1 MGRVQTQVE
10 ELGGDRVRLTVE
22 VPSAEVK
29 HAVEHAASDLAG
41 SLKIPGFRKGKVPMP
56 VLISRV
62 GKERLMSEA
71 VDSHIGGWFWN
82 AAAGSRIRPVTQ
94 PEYDYELPSSSEDA
108 FAFTAEVGVQPKADP
123 ADWTTLEVP
132 AEEPD
137 VPAELVDHELEALR
151 SSVAELVPVDGRGA
165 REGDALVID
174 ADVDGSD
181 GEGQRDLVVTLGAGR
196 LLPDL
201 EAGIAGMTIGESKDI
216 EYALPEGETSTA
228 RVTVKELKEPVLPPL
243 DDELA
248 RAASEF
254 DTLDEL
260 RGDIEVRLRAQIEDE
275 LEGAFRGAA
284 VDALVE
290 ESGIEVSDA
299 LVESRAGNLI
309 RAFLNGL
316 ERRGISLETYLA
328 ISGET
333 AEQIQQRMVED
344 AQRSL
349 ARELVLEAVAERLG
363 IEVSDDELRAFIRE
377 QAELADEE
385 DPQSVV
391 EQVWHSGRHE
401 TLRTDLRLRA
411 ALDRVASEVKR
422 ISPELASAREK
433 LWTPGQEKPEGA
445 SKLWTPGEKEP
456 A

>member
-1 MGRVQTQVE
+1 MGRVETQVE
-10 ELGGDRVRLTVE
+10 ELGGDRVRLSVE
-22 VPSAEVK
+22 VPSAEVR

-41 SLKIPGFRKGKVPMP
+41 TLKIPGFRKGKVPMP

-82 AAAGSRIRPVTQ
+82 AAAGSNIRPVTQ
-94 PEYDYELPSSSEDA
+94 PEYEYELPSSSDDS

-151 SSVAELVPVDGRGA
+151 SSVAELVPVEGRGA
-165 REGDALVID
+165 NEGDALVID
-174 ADVDGSD
+174 ADVDGSG
-181 GEGQRDLVVTLGAGR
+181 GEAQRDLVVTLGAGR

-201 EAGIAGMTIGESKDI
+201 EAGIAGMTVGETKEI
-216 EYALPEGETSTA
+216 EYALPEGETKTA

-254 DTLDEL
+254 DTLEEL
-260 RGDIEVRLRAQIEDE
+260 RGEIEGRLREQIEEE

-284 VDALVE
+284 VDALVDS
-290 ESGIEVSDA
+290 SGVEVSDA
-299 LVESRAGNLI
+299 LVEARAGNLI
-309 RAFLNGL
+309 RAFLNQL

-328 ISGET
+328 LSGET
-333 AEQIQQRMVED
+333 AEEIQQRMLED
-344 AQRSL
+344 ARRSL
-349 ARELVLEAVAERLG
+349 GRELVLEAVAEQLG
-363 IEVSDDELRAFIRE
+363 IEVSDEELRAFIRE
-377 QAELADEE
+377 QAELADED
-385 DPQSVV
+385 DPDEVV

>member
-1 MGRVQTQVE
+1 MGRVETQVE
-10 ELGGDRVRLTVE
+10 ELGGDRVRLSVE
-22 VPSAEVK
+22 VPSAEVR

-41 SLKIPGFRKGKVPMP
+41 TLKIPGFRKGKVPMP

-82 AAAGSRIRPVTQ
+82 AAAGSNIRPVTQ
-94 PEYDYELPSSSEDA
+94 PEYEYELPSSSDDS

-151 SSVAELVPVDGRGA
+151 SSVAELVPVEGRGA
-165 REGDALVID
+165 NEGDALVFD
-174 ADVDGSD
+174 ADVDGSG
-181 GEGQRDLVVTLGAGR
+181 GEAQRDLVVTLGAGR

-201 EAGIAGMTIGESKDI
+201 EAGIAGMTVGETKEI
-216 EYALPEGETSTA
+216 EYALPEGETKTA

-254 DTLDEL
+254 DTLEEL
-260 RGDIEVRLRAQIEDE
+260 RGEIEGRLREQIEEE

-284 VDALVE
+284 VDALVDS
-290 ESGIEVSDA
+290 SGVEVSDA
-299 LVESRAGNLI
+299 LVEARAGNLI
-309 RAFLNGL
+309 RAFLNQL

-328 ISGET
+328 LSGET
-333 AEQIQQRMVED
+333 AEEIQQRMLED
-344 AQRSL
+344 ARRSL
-349 ARELVLEAVAERLG
+349 GRELVLEAVAEQLG
-363 IEVSDDELRAFIRE
+363 IEVSDEELRAFIRE
-377 QAELADEE
+377 QAELADED
-385 DPQSVV
+385 DPDEVV

>member
-201 EAGIAGMTIGESKDI
+201 EAGIAGMTIGETKDI

-260 RGDIEVRLRAQIEDE
+260 RGDIEGRLRAQIEDE

-385 DPQSVV
+385 DPESVV

>member
-1 MGRVQTQVE
+1 METQVE
-10 ELGGDRVRLTVE
+10 ELGGDRVRLSVE
-22 VPSAEVK
+22 VPSAEVR

-41 SLKIPGFRKGKVPMP
+41 TLKIPGFRKGKVPMP

-82 AAAGSRIRPVTQ
+82 AAAGSNIRPVTQ
-94 PEYDYELPSSSEDA
+94 PEYEYELPSSSDDS

-151 SSVAELVPVDGRGA
+151 SSVAELVPVEGRGA
-165 REGDALVID
+165 NEGDALVID
-174 ADVDGSD
+174 ADVDGSG
-181 GEGQRDLVVTLGAGR
+181 GEAQRDLVVTLGAGR

-201 EAGIAGMTIGESKDI
+201 EAGIAGMTVGETKEI
-216 EYALPEGETSTA
+216 EYALPEGETKTA

-254 DTLDEL
+254 DTLEEL
-260 RGDIEVRLRAQIEDE
+260 RGEIEGRLREQIEEE

-284 VDALVE
+284 VDALVDS
-290 ESGIEVSDA
+290 SGVEVSDA
-299 LVESRAGNLI
+299 LVEARAGNLI
-309 RAFLNGL
+309 RAFLNQL

-328 ISGET
+328 LSGET
-333 AEQIQQRMVED
+333 AEEIQQRMLED
-344 AQRSL
+344 ARRSL
-349 ARELVLEAVAERLG
+349 GRELVLEAVAEQLG
-363 IEVSDDELRAFIRE
+363 IEVSDEELRAFIRE
-377 QAELADEE
+377 QAELADED
-385 DPQSVV
+385 DPDEVV

>member
-151 SSVAELVPVDGRGA
+151 SSVAELVQVDGRGA

-201 EAGIAGMTIGESKDI
+201 EAGIAGMTIGETKDI

-260 RGDIEVRLRAQIEDE
+260 RGDIEGRLRAQIEDE

-385 DPQSVV
+385 DPESVV

>member
-1 MGRVQTQVE
+1 MGRVETQVE
-10 ELGGDRVRLTVE
+10 ELGGDRVRLSVE
-22 VPSAEVK
+22 VPSAEVR

-41 SLKIPGFRKGKVPMP
+41 TLKIPGFRKGKVPMP

-82 AAAGSRIRPVTQ
+82 AAAGSNIRPVTQ
-94 PEYDYELPSSSEDA
+94 PEYEYELPSSSDNS

-151 SSVAELVPVDGRGA
+151 SSVAELVPVEGRGA
-165 REGDALVID
+165 NEGDALVID
-174 ADVDGSD
+174 ADVDGSG
-181 GEGQRDLVVTLGAGR
+181 GEAQRDLVVTLGAGR

-201 EAGIAGMTIGESKDI
+201 EAGIAGMTVGETKEI
-216 EYALPEGETSTA
+216 EYALPEGETKTA

-254 DTLDEL
+254 DTLEEL
-260 RGDIEVRLRAQIEDE
+260 RGEIEGRLREQIEEE

-284 VDALVE
+284 VDALVDS
-290 ESGIEVSDA
+290 SGVEVSDA
-299 LVESRAGNLI
+299 LVEARAGNLI
-309 RAFLNGL
+309 RAFLNQL

-328 ISGET
+328 LSGET
-333 AEQIQQRMVED
+333 AEEIQQRMLED
-344 AQRSL
+344 ARRSL
-349 ARELVLEAVAERLG
+349 GRELVLEAVAEQLG
-363 IEVSDDELRAFIRE
+363 IEVSDEELRAFIRE
-377 QAELADEE
+377 QAELADED
-385 DPQSVV
+385 DPDEVV

>member
-1 MGRVQTQVE
+1 MQTQVE
-10 ELGGDRVRLTVE
+10 QLDGDRVRLTVDVPAGE
-22 VPSAEVK
+22 VH
-29 HAVEHAASDLAG
+29 HAVEHAASDLAAAAR
-41 SLKIPGFRKGKVPMP
+41 IPGFRKGKVPMP

-82 AAAGSRIRPVTQ
+82 AAAGSNIRPVTQ
-94 PEYDYELPSSSEDA
+94 PEYAYELPSSSDDS

-151 SSVAELVPVDGRGA
+151 SSVAELVPVEGRGA
-165 REGDALVID
+165 TEGDALVID

-181 GEGQRDLVVTLGAGR
+181 GEAQRDLVVTLGAGR

-201 EAGIAGMTIGESKDI
+201 EAGIAGMTVGETKEI
-216 EYALPEGETSTA
+216 EYALPEGETKTA

-254 DTLDEL
+254 DTLEEL
-260 RGDIEVRLRAQIEDE
+260 RGEIEGRLREQIEEE

-290 ESGIEVSDA
+290 SSGVDVSDA
-299 LVESRAGNLI
+299 LVEARAGNLI
-309 RAFLNGL
+309 RAFLNQL

-328 ISGET
+328 LSGET
-333 AEQIQQRMVED
+333 AEQIQQRMLED

-349 ARELVLEAVAERLG
+349 GRELVLEAVADQLG
-363 IEVSDDELRAFIRE
+363 IEVSDEELRAFIRE
-377 QAELADEE
+377 QAELAEE
-385 DPQSVV
+385 DDPDDVV

-445 SKLWTPGEKEP
+445 SKLWTPSEKEP

>member
-82 AAAGSRIRPVTQ
+82 AAAGSQIRPVTQ
-94 PEYDYELPSSSEDA
+94 PEYDYELPGSSDTA
-108 FAFTAEVGVQPKADP
+108 FAFTAEVGVQPKAEP

-132 AEEPD
+132 AEEAE
-137 VPAELVDHELEALR
+137 VPGELIEHELDALR
-151 SSVAELVPVDGRGA
+151 NSVAELVPVEGRGA
-165 REGDALVID
+165 KDGDALVID
-174 ADVDGSD
+174 VDVDGGG
-181 GEGQRDLVVTLGAGR
+181 GEAQRDLVVTLGAGR

-201 EAGIAGMTIGESKDI
+201 EAGIAGMSAGETKQI
-216 EYALPEGETSTA
+216 EYGLPEGENRTA
-228 RVTVKELKEPVLPPL
+228 SVTVKEVKEPLLPPL

-248 RAASEF
+248 RAATEF
-254 DTLDEL
+254 ETLDDL
-260 RGDIEVRLRAQIEDE
+260 RADIEGRLREQIEEE

-290 ESGIEVSDA
+290 ASGVQVSDA
-299 LVESRAGNLI
+299 LVEARAGNLL
-309 RAFLNGL
+309 RAFVNGL

-328 ISGET
+328 VSGDDP
-333 AEQIQQRMVED
+333 EQIQQRMLAD
-344 AQRSL
+344 ARRSL
-349 ARELVLEAVAERLG
+349 SRELVLEAVADRLG
-363 IEVSDDELRAFIRE
+363 IEVSDDELRAFVRE
-377 QAELADEE
+377 QADLADED
-385 DPQSVV
+385 DP
-391 EQVWHSGRHE
+391 
-401 TLRTDLRLRA
+401 
-411 ALDRVASEVKR
+411 
-422 ISPELASAREK
+422 
-433 LWTPGQEKPEGA
+433 
-445 SKLWTPGEKEP
+445 
-456 A
+456 

>member
-1 MGRVQTQVE
+1 MVRVQTQVE
-10 ELGGDRVRLTVE
+10 ELGGDRVRLTVA

-56 VLISRV
+56 VLLSRV
-62 GKERLMSEA
+62 GKERLLTEA

-94 PEYDYELPSSSEDA
+94 PEYDYELPSSSEDS
-108 FAFTAEVGVQPKADP
+108 FEFTAEVGVQPKAEP

-132 AEEPD
+132 ADEPE
-137 VPAELVDHELEALR
+137 VPAELVEHELEALR
-151 SSVAELVPVDGRGA
+151 SSVAELVPVEGRGA
-165 REGDALVID
+165 KEGDALVID
-174 ADVDGSD
+174 VDVDGD
-181 GEGQRDLVVTLGAGR
+181 NGEAQRDLVVTLGAGR

-201 EAGIAGMTIGESKDI
+201 EEGIAGMSVGETKEI
-216 EYALPEGETSTA
+216 EYLLPEGETRTA
-228 RVTVKELKEPVLPPL
+228 TVTAKELKEPVLPPL

-248 RAASEF
+248 RSASEF

-260 RGDIEVRLRAQIEDE
+260 RGDIEGRLREQIEEE

-284 VDALVE
+284 VDALVDA
-290 ESGIEVSDA
+290 SGVEVSDA
-299 LVESRAGNLI
+299 LVEARAGNLI
-309 RAFLNGL
+309 RAFVSGL
-316 ERRGISLETYLA
+316 ERRGITLETYLA
-328 ISGET
+328 VSGET
-333 AEQIQQRMVED
+333 AEQIQQRMLDD
-344 AQRSL
+344 ARRSL

-363 IEVSDDELRAFIRE
+363 IEISDDELREFIRE
-377 QAELADEE
+377 QSDLAEEE
-385 DPQSVV
+385 DPEALI
-391 EQVWHSGRHE
+391 EQLWHSGRHE
-401 TLRTDLRLRA
+401 SLRTDLRLRN

-422 ISPELASAREK
+422 IPRELAEAREK

>member
-22 VPSAEVK
+22 VPSADVK

-82 AAAGSRIRPVTQ
+82 AAAGSGIRPVTQ
-94 PEYDYELPSSSEDA
+94 PEYDYELPGSSGDS
-108 FAFTAEVGVQPKADP
+108 FAFTAEVGVQPRAEP

-132 AEEPD
+132 AEEPE

-151 SSVAELVPVDGRGA
+151 SSVAELVPVEGRGA
-165 REGDALVID
+165 TDGDALVID
-174 ADVDGSD
+174 VDVDGAD
-181 GEGQRDLVVTLGAGR
+181 GEAQRDLVVSLGAGR

-201 EAGIAGMTIGESKDI
+201 EAGIAGMSVGETKSI
-216 EYALPEGETSTA
+216 EYALPEGETRTA
-228 RVTVKELKEPVLPPL
+228 HVTVKELKEPVLPPL

-248 RAASEF
+248 KAASEF

-260 RGDIEVRLRAQIEDE
+260 RGDIEGRLREQIEDE
-275 LEGAFRGAA
+275 LEGNFRGAA
-284 VDALVE
+284 VDALVDK
-290 ESGIEVSDA
+290 SGVEVSDA
-299 LVESRAGNLI
+299 LVEARAGNLI
-309 RAFLNGL
+309 RAFLSGL
-316 ERRGISLETYLA
+316 ERRGIPLETYLA
-328 ISGET
+328 VSGET
-333 AEQIQQRMVED
+333 AEQIQERMLED
-344 AQRSL
+344 ARRSL
-349 ARELVLEAVAERLG
+349 GRELVLEAVADQLG
-363 IEVSDDELRAFIRE
+363 IEVADDELRAFVRE
-377 QAELADEE
+377 QAEMADEE
-385 DPQSVV
+385 DPDAVV

-422 ISPELASAREK
+422 ISPDLASAREK

-445 SKLWTPGEKEP
+445 AKLWTPGEKEP

>member
-1 MGRVQTQVE
+1 MVRVQAQVE

-82 AAAGSRIRPVTQ
+82 AAAGSKIRPVTQ
-94 PEYDYELPSSSEDA
+94 PEYEYDLPSSSEDS

-132 AEEPD
+132 GEEAE
-137 VPAELVDHELEALR
+137 VPEELVEHELEALR
-151 SSVAELVPVDGRGA
+151 SSVAELVPVEGRGSK
-165 REGDALVID
+165 EGDALIID
-174 ADVDGSD
+174 VDVDGEG
-181 GEGQRDLVVTLGAGR
+181 GEVQRDLVVTLGAGR

-201 EAGIAGMTIGESKDI
+201 EAGISGMSVGETKAI
-216 EYALPEGETSTA
+216 EYGLPEGEQRTA
-228 RVTVKELKEPVLPPL
+228 NVTVKEVKEPVLPPL

-248 RAASEF
+248 KAATEF
-254 DTLDEL
+254 ETLDEL
-260 RGDIEVRLRAQIEDE
+260 RADIEGRLREQIEDE

-290 ESGIEVSDA
+290 ASGVQVSDA
-299 LVESRAGNLI
+299 LVEARAGNLL
-309 RAFLNGL
+309 RAFVNGL

-328 ISGET
+328 VSGEDPQ
-333 AEQIQQRMVED
+333 EIQQRMLDD
-344 AQRSL
+344 ARRSL
-349 ARELVLEAVAERLG
+349 SRELVLEAVADKLG
-363 IEVSDDELRAFIRE
+363 IEVSDDELRAFVRE

-385 DPQSVV
+385 DPDALI

-422 ISPELASAREK
+422 ISPELADAREK

-445 SKLWTPGEKEP
+445 AKLWTPGEKEP

>member
-56 VLISRV
+56 VLLSRV
-62 GKERLMSEA
+62 GKDRLLSEA

-82 AAAGSRIRPVTQ
+82 AAADSRIRPTTPPQ
-94 PEYDYELPSSSEDA
+94 YDYELPHSSDDA
-108 FAFTAEVGVQPKADP
+108 FAFTAEVGVQPKAEP
-123 ADWTTLEVP
+123 ADWTALEVP
-132 AEEPD
+132 AAEPD
-137 VPAELVDHELEALR
+137 VPDELVEHELEALR
-151 SSVAELVPVDGRGA
+151 SSVAELVPVEGRGA
-165 REGDALVID
+165 TDGDALVID
-174 ADVDGSD
+174 VDGAE
-181 GEGQRDLVVTLGAGR
+181 GEAQRDLVVTLGAGR
-196 LLPDL
+196 LLPEL
-201 EAGIAGMTIGESKDI
+201 EAGIAGMSAGETKEI
-216 EYALPEGETSTA
+216 EYGVPEDERRTVS
-228 RVTVKELKEPVLPPL
+228 VTVKEIKEPVLPPL

-248 RAASEF
+248 KAASEF
-254 DTLDEL
+254 GTLDEL
-260 RGDIEVRLRAQIEDE
+260 RADIEGRLREQIEDE
-275 LEGAFRGAA
+275 LEGEFRGAA

-290 ESGIEVSDA
+290 ASGVQVSEA

-309 RAFLNGL
+309 RAFVDGL
-316 ERRGISLETYLA
+316 DRRGISLETYLA
-328 ISGET
+328 LSGET
-333 AEQIQQRMVED
+333 AEQIQERMLAD
-344 AQRSL
+344 AARSL
-349 ARELVLEAVAERLG
+349 ARELVLEAVAEQLG
-363 IEVSDDELRAFIRE
+363 IEVSDEELRDFIRE

-385 DPQSVV
+385 DPDALV

-422 ISPELASAREK
+422 IPPELAKAREK

-445 SKLWTPGEKEP
+445 AKLWTPGEKEP

>member
-1 MGRVQTQVE
+1 MGQVQTQVE

-22 VPSAEVK
+22 VPSADVK

-41 SLKIPGFRKGKVPMP
+41 SLKIPGFRKGKVPIP

-82 AAAGSRIRPVTQ
+82 AAAGSGIRPVTQ
-94 PEYDYELPSSSEDA
+94 PEYDYELPGSSGDS
-108 FAFTAEVGVQPKADP
+108 FAFTAEVGVQPRAEP

-132 AEEPD
+132 AEEPE

-151 SSVAELVPVDGRGA
+151 SSVAELVPVEGRGA
-165 REGDALVID
+165 TDGDALVID
-174 ADVDGSD
+174 VDVDGAD
-181 GEGQRDLVVTLGAGR
+181 GEAQRDLVVSLGAGR

-201 EAGIAGMTIGESKDI
+201 EAGIAGMTVGETKSI
-216 EYALPEGETSTA
+216 EYALPEGETRTA
-228 RVTVKELKEPVLPPL
+228 NVTVKELKEPVLPPL

-248 RAASEF
+248 KAASEF

-260 RGDIEVRLRAQIEDE
+260 RGDIEGRLREQIEDE
-275 LEGAFRGAA
+275 LEGNFRGAA
-284 VDALVE
+284 VDALVDK
-290 ESGIEVSDA
+290 SGVEVSDA
-299 LVESRAGNLI
+299 LVEARAGNLI
-309 RAFLNGL
+309 RAFLSGL
-316 ERRGISLETYLA
+316 ERRGISLEAYLA
-328 ISGET
+328 VSGET
-333 AEQIQQRMVED
+333 AEQIQERMLED
-344 AQRSL
+344 ARRSL
-349 ARELVLEAVAERLG
+349 GRELVLEAVADQLG
-363 IEVSDDELRAFIRE
+363 IEVSDDELRAFVRE

-385 DPQSVV
+385 DPDAVV

-422 ISPELASAREK
+422 ISPDLASAREK

-445 SKLWTPGEKEP
+445 AKLWTPGEKEP